1 MQLCL
6 CVCVSVWASGSLSF
20 PVLNLA
26 SGSVSD
32 ELIGAGF
39 PRDWAVNI
47 RRDLDTVVKEK
58 RHMIKHIVEG
68 LFDFNPRF

>member
-1 MQLCL
+1 M
-6 CVCVSVWASGSLSF
+6 
-20 PVLNLA
+20 LNLA